1 MPWPQHLLDKYPRLA
16 AAERE
21 LKRVKMIWGQ
31 GVRRER
37 QRVRRRDQ
45 EGARA
50 ARGDRGASEEKE
62 GRAGGREGWCRDRD
76 EKRTT
81 SMTLLVDLSCCHATT
96 CSSSSSPHVSTVNR
110 LASLVVPK
118 VPESSIGLQSLHPW
132 VHFSSA
138 PSDREHSDPQTLQTR
153 VEHSVAR
160 LLLTRGTA
168 GSRATASAFRVQRS
182 SETE

>member
-1 MPWPQHLLDKYPRLA
+1 MEGR
-16 AAERE
+16 
-21 LKRVKMIWGQ
+21 
-31 GVRRER
+31 RRER
-37 QRVRRRDQ
+37 QRERRRDQ

-50 ARGDRGASEEKE
+50 VRGDRGASEEE
-62 GRAGGREGWCRDRD
+62 GRAGGTEGWCRDRD
-76 EKRTT
+76 EKRAT
-81 SMTLLVDLSCCHATT
+81 SLTLLVDLSCCHATT
-96 CSSSSSPHVSTVNR
+96 CSSSSSPHVSTVKG
-110 LASLVVPK
+110 LASLVVPT

-168 GSRATASAFRVQRS
+168 GSRATASAFRV
-182 SETE
+182 